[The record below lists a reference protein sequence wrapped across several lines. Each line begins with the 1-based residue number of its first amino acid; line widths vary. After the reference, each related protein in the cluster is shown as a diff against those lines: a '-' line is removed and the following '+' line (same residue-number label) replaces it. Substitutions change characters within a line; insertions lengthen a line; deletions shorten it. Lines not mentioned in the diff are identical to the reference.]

1 MVVIKGHSI
10 TSHYMDSTPV
20 GVDEV
25 GCRSMMRAH
34 FEKSTD
40 TYSRCSRWSRLPLSR
55 SSEFL
60 KLFTPTHQAHTEPVG
75 NLVNV
80 SVHPLLD
87 LCFSSHSLVLCSFQ
101 QFFVSSAYCFVMI
114 YRMHAMSSFQPLPE
128 TWGYS
133 GSSSSL
139 LDKDQF

>member
-34 FEKSTD
+34 FEQSTD
-40 TYSRCSRWSRLPLSR
+40 TYSRCSRWSRLPLSK

-60 KLFTPTHQAHTEPVG
+60 KLCTPTHQVYSKPVG
-75 NLVNV
+75 SPMNV

-87 LCFSSHSLVLCSFQ
+87 LCFSSHPLVFCSPE
-101 QFFVSSAYCFVMI
+101 QFFAPHTSCFCL
-114 YRMHAMSSFQPLPE
+114 FCK
-128 TWGYS
+128 
-133 GSSSSL
+133 L
-139 LDKDQF
+139 L